1 MPFNAYLCHIT
12 ILTNTYLYIIHAPN
26 TSPTP
31 HHLSNTLPIHT
42 TDLRFDYLLHTRYT
56 HVTNRYI
63 SVTYGLQHNLDIRPK
78 TSLGSGH
85 ALSGKQKSIQ
95 GTDARE
101 LVALDAA
108 NGFLSN
114 RIPCSLRTK

>member
-1 MPFNAYLCHIT
+1 MSHNYTDQYISIHNPCSQH
-12 ILTNTYLYIIHAPN
+12 LTTYRTHYRF
-26 TSPTP
+26 
-31 HHLSNTLPIHT
+31 TLPIYALT
-42 TDLRFDYLLHTRYT
+42 TYYT

-78 TSLGSGH
+78 TSLGSGP
-85 ALSGKQKSIQ
+85 ALAGKQKSIQ

-108 NGFLSN
+108 NGFRKQPNSM
-114 RIPCSLRTK
+114 